1 MNNLSLN
8 GLYEYIKRLEKK
20 IGKGGEKTTV
30 TVNVGSTTTGQ
41 PGSAANVTNRGDE
54 VNVLLDFTIPRGTQG
69 AKGEPGETGPK
80 GDKGDPGVIE
90 AYPISGAT
98 PLSAD
103 WLSDTSGGE
112 PLTPEAERIYILM
125 VADGDYDEN
134 TMFRWGGSSYEIL
147 SSAGGSNYHIEL
159 TQAEYDALTPEQ
171 KTNGSVYFITDG
183 MPTTIVVNDSVPIG
197 AIQFFAGGNSPK
209 GWLIC
214 DGSAV
219 SRTQYSDLFDVI
231 GTTYGSGDGSTT
243 FNLPDQRGRVLIG
256 AGSGYSLG
264 ATGGEKTHTLTV
276 NEMPAHEH
284 EVKWEHSY
292 LVSLNK
298 GSSGYGYALNFG
310 TPEGDGRLYGASI
323 GGGQAHNNMQPYL
336 TVNSIIK
343 VKNPVPVPTSL
354 PVGSYYETSDEDFD
368 PNIEWDGTWV
378 LDSKGTVTV
387 ALDEN
392 QTEFNTVGKTGGSTT
407 HTLSINEMPSH
418 AHTSKTSLVNAN
430 GQGSDARAQG
440 GTTLGFAFQMETTN
454 STGGS
459 QPHNNLQPYTVVCR
473 WHRIA

>member
-30 TVNVGSTTTGQ
+30 TVNVGSTTTGE

-147 SSAGGSNYHIEL
+147 SSAGGSNDHIEL

-171 KTNGSVYFITDG
+171 KINGSVYFITDG

-219 SRTQYSDLFDVI
+219 SRTQYSELFDVI

-256 AGSGYSLG
+256 VGSGYSLG
-264 ATGGEKTHTLTV
+264 ATGGEKTHALTV
-276 NEMPAHEH
+276 NEMPSHTH
-284 EVKWEHSY
+284 RGMY
-292 LVSLNK
+292 
-298 GSSGYGYALNFG
+298 SSGAG
-310 TPEGDGRLYGASI
+310 TSAGISGVSTNHWYSDGFI
-323 GGGQAHNNMQPYL
+323 ENTGGGQAHNNMQPYL

-343 VKNPVPVPTSL
+343 AKNPVPAPTSL

-378 LDSKGTVTV
+378 LDSKGKVTV

-440 GTTLGFAFQMETTN
+440 GTTLGFAFQAETTN
-454 STGGS
+454 STGGG
-459 QPHNNLQPYTVVCR
+459 QPHNNLQPYVVVCR